1 MTPSSVTKQ
10 HLPKAGEFPRKKR
23 WWREAWGGQGR
34 EERWRGCSLRKSW
47 WLFLSSVVVTAVYTV
62 DFLGDSLQSST
73 LAPDS
78 LTSGILTLWAERNRC
93 LSLQIC
99 VRGPN
104 VFKGY
109 LKDPDKTK
117 EALDSDGWLHTGDIG
132 QWLPVRVLGSLELQ
146 ALGWWV

>member
-1 MTPSSVTKQ
+1 MVEGGLGWPGQRGKMERMLLERKQNTAPTAGGCRCPLLSSLPSAQWISWGIAYSLL
-10 HLPKAGEFPRKKR
+10 HLP
-23 WWREAWGGQGR
+23 
-34 EERWRGCSLRKSW
+34 
-47 WLFLSSVVVTAVYTV
+47 
-62 DFLGDSLQSST
+62 
-73 LAPDS
+73 PDS